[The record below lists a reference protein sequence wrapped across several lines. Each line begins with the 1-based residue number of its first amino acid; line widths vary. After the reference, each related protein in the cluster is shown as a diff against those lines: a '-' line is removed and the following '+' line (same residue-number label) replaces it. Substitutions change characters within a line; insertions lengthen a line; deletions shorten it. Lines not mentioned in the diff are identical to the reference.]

1 MTAALDGPLV
11 VVGGGTMGAGIALL
25 AALHGQR
32 ATVLE
37 GDADAADAARGRV
50 ERALARRVARG
61 TLEAADADPVLA
73 RIAVV
78 ADHGAAAD
86 PVAVIEAVPEILEL
100 KRRVLARAAAAWP
113 GATLASNTSSIP
125 IAEIAAGL
133 DEPERVVGLHF
144 FNPPTEMKLVELVVP
159 PRALPAHVDVAR
171 RVAAALGRTV
181 VEAADAPG
189 FVVNRCARP
198 YYLEALRAVEQGLA
212 DVATIDGACEEA
224 GFPLGP
230 FALMDLIGIDVS
242 LAVTRSMWQRGDH
255 EPRWRPSPLQ
265 EQRVADGQL
274 GRKSERGFHAYGDG
288 APVRGRARPADRVV
302 AAEEA
307 ADRAGAAIDASLTGR
322 PAPAADV
329 ALARILVQLVNEA
342 RFAQAEGVAT
352 ADAIDVGMTVGL
364 NHPVGPAR
372 WSAWIGGAR
381 VDGFLD
387 HLAGPAGDPVYRRP
401 APTPTTEEPR

>member
-1 MTAALDGPLV
+1 MSALEGPLA

-25 AALHGQR
+25 AALHDQR

-37 GDADAADAARGRV
+37 SDADDAAAARERLEGTIARRV
-50 ERALARRVARG
+50 ERGSLDGEQAAAVA
-61 TLEAADADPVLA
+61 A

-78 ADHGAAAD
+78 SDHADAPE
-86 PVAVIEAVPEILEL
+86 PVAVIEAVPEILDL
-100 KRRVLARAAAAWP
+100 KRTVLARAAAAWP
-113 GATLASNTSSIP
+113 RATLASNTSSIP

-133 DEPERVVGLHF
+133 DAPERVVGLHF
-144 FNPPTEMKLVELVVP
+144 FNPPTEMALVELVTP
-159 PRALPAHVDVAR
+159 PGADPAHVATAR
-171 RVAAALGRTV
+171 RVADALGRTV

-198 YYLEALRAVEQGLA
+198 YYLEALRVLEQGLA
-212 DVATIDGACEEA
+212 DVAAVDGACEAA

-242 LAVTRSMWQRGDH
+242 LAVTRSMWERGDH

-265 EQRVADGQL
+265 ERQVADGEL
-274 GRKSERGFHAYGDG
+274 GRKSGRGFHAYGDG
-288 APVRGRARPADRVV
+288 APRRERVRPADRLV

-307 ADRAGAAIDASLTGR
+307 ADRAGTAIDALLAGGA
-322 PAPAADV
+322 PPAADL

-342 RFAQAEGVAT
+342 RFARAEGVAT

-364 NHPVGPAR
+364 NHPVGPSR
-372 WSAWIGGAR
+372 WAAWIGAAR

-387 HLAGPAGDPVYRRP
+387 RLAGPDHDPVYRRP
-401 APTPTTEEPR
+401 DPAAVTAEEAR